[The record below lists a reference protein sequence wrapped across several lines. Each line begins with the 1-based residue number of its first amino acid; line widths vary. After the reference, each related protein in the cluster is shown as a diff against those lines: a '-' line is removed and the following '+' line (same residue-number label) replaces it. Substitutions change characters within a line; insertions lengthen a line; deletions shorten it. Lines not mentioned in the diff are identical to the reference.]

1 MKTFVIMLSQTFL
14 ATHPK
19 KGEETGFEKKF
30 RNQKIHTIRDNYALW
45 KERFEKIEAGE
56 ACLSVRKWEGE
67 PYKSKQIELA
77 CLTCEDGI
85 SLQKLEFIQV
95 GENGWNCSQVKIDD
109 RLYDTALVAQCDGLS
124 RQDWL
129 DWFLGNPK
137 NKLHEPFAVINFTWK
152 SY

>member
-19 KGEETGFEKKF
+19 KGQETGFEKKF
-30 RNQKIHTIRDNYALW
+30 RNQKIHTIRDKYALW

-77 CLTCEDGI
+77 CLTCEDRWP
-85 SLQKLEFIQV
+85 V
-95 GENGWNCSQVKIDD
+95 V
-109 RLYDTALVAQCDGLS
+109 
-124 RQDWL
+124 
-129 DWFLGNPK
+129 
-137 NKLHEPFAVINFTWK
+137 
-152 SY
+152 